1 MLKIEN
7 VSLTFGRGTINEKQ
21 ALKQVSLELKDDD
34 FVTVIGSNGA
44 GKSTLLNAVAGVYEL
59 DRGRIFLDDMNISF
73 WPEYK
78 RSRYIGRVFQNPLLG
93 TAYAMTI
100 EENLAMA
107 LMKDKSHGLQ
117 PGVSR
122 KESAYLREQL
132 ARLDLGLENRM
143 KHKVGLLSGGQRQAL
158 TLLMATLVM
167 PKLLLLDE
175 HTAALDPGSAQK
187 VMEITRDIVG
197 ENHLCTLMVTHN
209 MQQALS
215 YGNRT
220 IMMNEGQIILD
231 IQGEERRNM
240 TVEGMIELFSQKNHG
255 EKLENDRMLLQP

>member
-1 MLKIEN
+1 MLKLEN

-21 ALKQVSLELKDDD
+21 ALRNINLTLENND
-34 FVTVIGSNGA
+34 FVTIIGSNGA
-44 GKSTLLNAVAGVYEL
+44 GKSTLLNAIAGVYEL
-59 DRGRIFLDDMNISF
+59 DNGHIFLDDMDISF
-73 WPEYK
+73 WPEYR

-107 LMKDKSHGLQ
+107 LMKDQKHGLQ

-122 KESAYLREQL
+122 KESAYLRDQL
-132 ARLDLGLENRM
+132 ARLNLGLEDRM

-158 TLLMATLVM
+158 TLLMATLVT

-175 HTAALDPGSAQK
+175 HTAALDPASAKQILA
-187 VMEITRDIVG
+187 ITQEIVG
-197 ENHLCTLMVTHN
+197 EHQLCTLMVTHN
-209 MQQALS
+209 MQQALTF
-215 YGNRT
+215 GNRT
-220 IMMNEGQIILD
+220 IMMNEGEVILD

-240 TVEGMIELFSQKNHG
+240 TVDGMVELFSQKNQG
-255 EKLENDRMLLQP
+255 AKLENDRMLLQS